1 MIEMFQ
7 EEQVTEKIR
16 YWGEQQDA
24 LGYETVW
31 SMWEWTDIDQ
41 NILKPGVKRVCYTF
55 FAQDATVEEL
65 MNDTAERIEVSAFAA
80 DGSVRELWR
89 AAESCYQQA
98 KAQGDWHK
106 FIEDLELREDGSWEL
121 TMGS

>member
-1 MIEMFQ
+1 MSVAVDTTMQSIQ
-7 EEQVTEKIR
+7 

-31 SMWEWTDIDQ
+31 SMWEFANVDQ
-41 NILKPGVKRVCYTF
+41 NVLKEDKSYRVCYQF
-55 FAQDATVEEL
+55 YDQDSTVEEL
-65 MNDTAERIEVSAFAA
+65 MNNTAKIIEVSAIAVN
-80 DGSVRELWR
+80 GSVRELWR

-106 FIEDLELREDGSWEL
+106 YIEDIELGDDGSFVL

>member
-1 MIEMFQ
+1 MSVAVDTTMQSIQ
-7 EEQVTEKIR
+7 

-31 SMWEWTDIDQ
+31 SMWEFANVDQ
-41 NILKPGVKRVCYTF
+41 NVLKEGKSYRVCYQF
-55 FAQDATVEEL
+55 YDQDSTVEEL
-65 MNDTAERIEVSAFAA
+65 MNGTAKIIEVSATAVN
-80 DGSVRELWR
+80 GSVRELWR

-106 FIEDLELREDGSWEL
+106 YIEDIELGDDGSFVL